1 MSTRPLR
8 ICLVA
13 FNAYPAVNPSVG
25 GQVGGTET
33 RAWLLAR
40 QLARQS
46 DLDVSLAVRT
56 TRPVSPTVVEGV
68 RIVGLRDRFYRLR
81 EAVGGF
87 ASRQAGFP
95 WIKVH
100 RWSPSLLWQVPL
112 LASAR
117 WFEARPTDPRLPMPF
132 FNQIEADL
140 FCCFGNQATA
150 ATVIASAHATGR
162 PAVLFLGSD
171 DDLNAGY
178 TSDSRERNPYGDLGS
193 TCYFSL
199 MESDAVLTQTPE
211 QSEMLQGRFGREG
224 VLVPNPIDLAEW
236 DSRADE
242 ALPPELHAGL
252 DRFVLWMGRAE
263 KLHKRPQ
270 VLLEMARLCPEVPFL
285 MLLNPRDPAV
295 DAEIRRS
302 APSNVRIVT
311 QVPFPL
317 MPALFRKA
325 MAYINT
331 SSLEGFPNAFLQAAA
346 SRVPI
351 VSTDVGQ
358 SFLDQSQAGV
368 FVDEDWQRGADVL
381 TQWMNS
387 PELPAPLGVQGRSF
401 IEQQH
406 AIGPVTARFAEV
418 LRSVA
423 RGDTGS
429 LALDPTGAALP
440 EGFPRQP

>member
-1 MSTRPLR
+1 MPSPLSSPNKRPLR
-8 ICLVA
+8 ICIVA
-13 FNAYPAVNPSVG
+13 FNAYPAVNPLAG

-40 QLARQS
+40 QLAKQS
-46 DLDVSLAVRT
+46 DVEVSLAVRT
-56 TRPVSPTVVEGV
+56 TAPLTQSVVDGV
-68 RIVGLRDRFYRLR
+68 RIIGLRDRFYRLR

-100 RWSPSLLWQVPL
+100 RWSPSLVWQVPL
-112 LASAR
+112 LATAR
-117 WFEARPTDPRLPMPF
+117 FFEDRPTDPRLPMRF
-132 FNQIEADL
+132 FEQIEADL

-150 ATVIASAHATGR
+150 ATAIASAQATGR

-171 DDLNAGY
+171 DDLNVGY
-178 TSDSRERNPYGDLGS
+178 TADSQVRNPYGDTGA
-193 TCYFSL
+193 TCDFSL
-199 MESDAVLTQTPE
+199 KQADQVLVQTPE
-211 QSEMLQGRFGREG
+211 QLSLLRDRFGRDG
-224 VLVPNPIDLAEW
+224 VLVPNPINLAEW
-236 DSRADE
+236 DSRANT
-242 ALPPELHAGL
+242 ALPAELHAGL

-263 KLHKRPQ
+263 KIHKRPQ
-270 VLLEMARLCPEVPFL
+270 VLIDIARHCPEIPIL

-295 DAEIRRS
+295 DAEIRQS

-351 VSTDVGQ
+351 ISTDVGR
-358 SFLDQSQAGV
+358 SFLEQSRAGKC
-368 FVDEDWQRGADVL
+368 FEGDFLRAAHALRELQDSPDKCRELGAR
-381 TQWMNS
+381 
-387 PELPAPLGVQGRSF
+387 GRSF
-401 IEQQH
+401 VEQHH
-406 AIGPVTARFAEV
+406 AIEPVTDRFAEV
-418 LRSVA
+418 LHSVA
-423 RGDTGS
+423 ASARSGE
-429 LALDPTGAALP
+429 L
-440 EGFPRQP
+440 PRQQLD

>member
-1 MSTRPLR
+1 MPARPLR
-8 ICLVA
+8 ICIVA
-13 FNAYPAVNPSVG
+13 FNAYPAVNPAGG

-40 QLARQS
+40 HLATRA
-46 DLDVSLAVRT
+46 DLEVSFAVRT
-56 TRPVSPTVVEGV
+56 TGPIPQSVVEGV

-112 LASAR
+112 LVSAR
-117 WFEARPTDPRLPMPF
+117 LFEARPTDPRLPMQF
-132 FNQIEADL
+132 FEQIEADL

-150 ATVIASAHATGR
+150 ATAIASSHATGR

-171 DDLNAGY
+171 DDLNPGY
-178 TSDSRERNPYGDLGS
+178 TADSAVRNPYGDSGA

-199 MESDAVLTQTPE
+199 QKADAVFTQTPE
-211 QSEMLQGRFGREG
+211 QSEMLRDRFGREG
-224 VLVPNPIDLAEW
+224 TLVPNPIDLAEW
-236 DSRADE
+236 DSRAS
-242 ALPPELHAGL
+242 AMLPPELHAGL

-263 KLHKRPQ
+263 KIHKRPQ
-270 VLLEMARLCPEVPFL
+270 VLIEIAQLCPEVPFL

-295 DAEIRRS
+295 DAEIRLS
-302 APSNVRIVT
+302 APSNVRIVS

-325 MAYINT
+325 IACINT

-351 VSTDVGQ
+351 VSTDVGRW
-358 SFLDQSQAGV
+358 FLEESRAGLCV
-368 FVDEDWQRGADVL
+368 EGNRQRAADTL
-381 TQWMNS
+381 REWMNS
-387 PELPAPLGVQGRSF
+387 PELRSQVGTRGRAF
-401 IEQQH
+401 VEQQH
-406 AIGPVTARFAEV
+406 AIEPVTVRFAEV

-423 RGDTGS
+423 ASVAT
-429 LALDPTGAALP
+429 T
-440 EGFPRQP
+440 

>member
-1 MSTRPLR
+1 MPARPLR
-8 ICLVA
+8 ICIVA
-13 FNAYPAVNPSVG
+13 FNAYPAVNPADG

-40 QLARQS
+40 HLAKRAGVEV
-46 DLDVSLAVRT
+46 LFAVRST
-56 TRPVSPTVVEGV
+56 GPVPPSVVEGV

-100 RWSPSLLWQVPL
+100 RWSASLLWQVPL

-117 WFEARPTDPRLPMPF
+117 LFEARPTDPRQPMPF
-132 FNQIEADL
+132 FEQIEADL

-150 ATVIASAHATGR
+150 ATAIASSHATGR

-171 DDLNAGY
+171 DDLNPGY
-178 TSDSRERNPYGDLGS
+178 TADSAVRNPYGDSGA

-199 MESDAVLTQTPE
+199 QEADAVFTQTPE
-211 QSEMLQGRFGREG
+211 QSEVLRDRFGREG
-224 VLVPNPIDLAEW
+224 TLVPNPIDLAEW
-236 DSRADE
+236 DSRAS
-242 ALPPELHAGL
+242 AMLPPELHAGL

-263 KLHKRPQ
+263 KIHKRPQ
-270 VLLEMARLCPEVPFL
+270 VLIEIAQLCPEVPFL

-295 DAEIRRS
+295 DAEIRLS
-302 APSNVRIVT
+302 APSNVRIVS

-317 MPALFRKA
+317 MPALFRKVIA
-325 MAYINT
+325 CINT

-351 VSTDVGQ
+351 VSTDVGR
-358 SFLDQSQAGV
+358 SFLEESRAGLCV
-368 FVDEDWQRGADVL
+368 EGDRPRAADTL
-381 TQWMNS
+381 REWMNS
-387 PELPAPLGVQGRSF
+387 PELRSQVGTRGRAF
-401 IEQQH
+401 VEQQH
-406 AIGPVTARFAEV
+406 AIEPVTKRFAEA

-423 RGDTGS
+423 ASVAT
-429 LALDPTGAALP
+429 T
-440 EGFPRQP
+440 

>member
-1 MSTRPLR
+1 MSALPRR

-40 QLARQS
+40 HLAKQS
-46 DLDVSLAVRT
+46 DLEVSLAVRT
-56 TRPVSPTVVEGV
+56 TGPVSPSVVEGV
-68 RIVGLRDRFYRLR
+68 RIIGLRDRFYRLR

-87 ASRQAGFP
+87 ASRRVGFP
-95 WIKVH
+95 WIEIH
-100 RWSPSLLWQVPL
+100 RWSPALVWQVPL

-117 WFEARPTDPRLPMPF
+117 LFEARPTDPRCPMPF
-132 FNQIEADL
+132 FQQIEADL

-150 ATVIASAHATGR
+150 ATAIASAHATGR

-171 DDLNAGY
+171 DDLNPGY
-178 TSDSRERNPYGDLGS
+178 TSDSPVRNPYGDTGA

-199 MESDAVLTQTPE
+199 READAVLTQTPE
-211 QSEMLQGRFGREG
+211 QTEVLRDRFGREG
-224 VLVPNPIDLAEW
+224 VLVPNPIDLIEW
-236 DSRADE
+236 DARANA
-242 ALPPELHAGL
+242 ALPSELHAEL
-252 DRFVLWMGRAE
+252 ERFVLWMGRAE
-263 KLHKRPQ
+263 KIHKRPQ
-270 VLLEMARLCPEVPFL
+270 VLLEIARLCPEVPFL

-295 DAEIRRS
+295 DAEIRQS

-325 MAYINT
+325 IACINT

-358 SFLDQSQAGV
+358 SFLEQSQAGV
-368 FVDEDWQRGADVL
+368 FVDGDWQRAADVL
-381 TQWMNS
+381 TRWTNS
-387 PELPAPLGVQGRSF
+387 PEHPSPLGVQGRAF
-401 IEQQH
+401 VERQH
-406 AIGPVTARFAEV
+406 AMEPVTARFAEV
-418 LRSVA
+418 LH
-423 RGDTGS
+423 S
-429 LALDPTGAALP
+429 LAASGLA
-440 EGFPRQP
+440 PR